1 MKVSTKGRYA
11 LRVMLDLSLHN
22 TGEFIPLKE
31 IAARQGL
38 TVKYLEQII
47 SMLSRAGLVVSL
59 RGNNGGYRLSR
70 RPEEYTIGEIL
81 RITEGEFDLVP
92 CQESI
97 DACERFEYCATV
109 KFWSGLNEVIT
120 KYVDSWT
127 VADLMEQE
135 RNWDFY
141 TI

>member
-11 LRVMLDLSLHN
+11 IRVMLDLAMHN
-22 TGEFIPLKE
+22 TGEYIPLKDV
-31 IAARQGL
+31 AKRQGL

-47 SMLSRAGLVVSL
+47 SMLTRAGMVISL

-81 RITEGEFDLVP
+81 RITEGAFEIVP
-92 CQESI
+92 CQESVN
-97 DACERFEYCATV
+97 ACDRIEMCATV
-109 KFWSGLNEVIT
+109 KFWSGLNDVIT
-120 KYVDSWT
+120 EYVDSWT
-127 VADLMEQE
+127 LADLIEQDKH
-135 RNWDFY
+135 WDYY

>member
-11 LRVMLDLSLHN
+11 IRVMLDLALHN
-22 TGEFIPLKE
+22 TGEYIPLKDV
-31 IAARQGL
+31 AKRQGL

-47 SMLSRAGLVVSL
+47 SMLGRAGMVNSL
-59 RGNNGGYRLSR
+59 RGNNGGYRLAR
-70 RPEEYTIGEIL
+70 RPEEYRIGDIL

-97 DACERFEYCATV
+97 ENCERYETCAAM

-120 KYVDSWT
+120 EYVDSWT
-127 VADLMEQE
+127 IADLMAEDQ
-135 RNWDFY
+135 NWDY
-141 TI
+141 YMI